1 MESPPPT
8 CWPLLRRD
16 YYNFYILKWQKR
28 ICVGFKLQRWGT
40 PLKMSQWFQLGL
52 QNGNSPLIEQLIFFH
67 DHALL
72 VVILIASLVGFFLAA
87 LFSNKF
93 LHRYLLDG
101 QAIETMW
108 TVIPAIILVAIA
120 LPSIRLLYLIDEIHN
135 PALTIKVTG
144 HQWYWSYEYS
154 DFDDVQFDSYMIPSN
169 ELSSGIYRLLDVDNR
184 LPVPYNQAIRI
195 IITSD
200 DVLHS
205 WAVPSLGI
213 KMDAVPG
220 RLNQS
225 GLLVNIPGV
234 FYGQCSEIC
243 GSGHSFIPIVIEAL
257 GERDFLKWLE
267 LQIS

>member
-1 MESPPPT
+1 
-8 CWPLLRRD
+8 
-16 YYNFYILKWQKR
+16 
-28 ICVGFKLQRWGT
+28 
-40 PLKMSQWFQLGL
+40 MSQWFQLGL
-52 QNGNSPLIEQLIFFH
+52 QNGNSPLMEQLIFFH

-72 VVILIASLVGFFLAA
+72 VVILITSLVGFFLAA

-101 QAIETMW
+101 QAIETVW

-154 DFDDVQFDSYMIPSN
+154 DLNDIQFDSYMIPSN
-169 ELSSGIYRLLDVDNR
+169 ELSTGMYRLLDVDNR
-184 LPVPYNQAIRI
+184 SQCPMIKAIRLM
-195 IITSD
+195 ITSD
-200 DVLHS
+200 AVLHS

-213 KMDAVPG
+213 KMDADPG

-225 GLLVNIPGV
+225 SLLVNMPGV

-243 GSGHSFIPIVIEAL
+243 GSGHSFMPIVIEAV
-257 GERDFLKWLE
+257 GESDFLKWLE

>member
-1 MESPPPT
+1 
-8 CWPLLRRD
+8 
-16 YYNFYILKWQKR
+16 
-28 ICVGFKLQRWGT
+28 
-40 PLKMSQWFQLGL
+40 MSQWFQLGL
-52 QNGNSPLIEQLIFFH
+52 QNGNSPLMEQLIFFH

-72 VVILIASLVGFFLAA
+72 VVILITSLVGFFLAA

-101 QAIETMW
+101 QAIETVW

-154 DFDDVQFDSYMIPSN
+154 DLNDIQFDSYMIPSN
-169 ELSSGIYRLLDVDNR
+169 ELSTGMYRLLDVDNR
-184 LPVPYNQAIRI
+184 SQCPMIKAIRLM
-195 IITSD
+195 ITSD
-200 DVLHS
+200 AVLHS

-213 KMDAVPG
+213 KMDADPG

-225 GLLVNIPGV
+225 SLLVNMPGV

-243 GSGHSFIPIVIEAL
+243 GSGHSFMPIVIEAV
-257 GERDFLKWLE
+257 GESDFLKWLE
-267 LQIS
+267 LQI